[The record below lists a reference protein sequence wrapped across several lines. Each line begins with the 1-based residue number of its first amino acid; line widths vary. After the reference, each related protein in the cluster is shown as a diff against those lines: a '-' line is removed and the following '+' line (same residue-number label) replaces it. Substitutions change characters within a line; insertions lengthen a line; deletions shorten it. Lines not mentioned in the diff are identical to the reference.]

1 VNPQGGVSTRTNREN
16 GEVGLRA
23 ILSLCLAQWESLPF
37 WGCLLG
43 VTRNLF
49 SVIEEGGSVKGSS
62 SSWGKGR
69 TRACSMGL
77 GLFYFYFFLQHS
89 LVYFMCTRVAPL
101 YAFDMQHYLKKKKKH
116 FSYALCNSIF
126 HNNSSKIWIRFL

>member
-77 GLFYFYFFLQHS
+77 GLFYFFFFYNIL
-89 LVYFMCTRVAPL
+89 L
-101 YAFDMQHYLKKKKKH
+101 YTSCVLGLRPFTL
-116 FSYALCNSIF
+116 LICNIT
-126 HNNSSKIWIRFL
+126 